1 MEKHGKPEGTN
12 PARKG
17 IKTMEKKQPESKRIL
32 EIEGRYLLE
41 NLLNNLSWEDDEEIK
56 NVLGLSVWNSLVQ
69 IQGDYRLNHLSEC
82 LPNPTEY
89 DFENW
94 ITGSFQGMNHSVWL
108 QCDRVKV
115 KFGENYTKEEIND
128 PHAWIFSKDGRQAY
142 IPTGAGFAV
151 PVDTNRLEAFALSHR
166 RSMIDEI
173 MEDIGWDFSIR
184 LQEYEYRGDTIQII
198 SNKTGECAESD
209 FDSRDFALG
218 NVLGDF
224 LDKFFHK
231 PLKYYMKAIHVS
243 YLYSHSKRINN
254 RDWWPDI
261 NSVIEANQCLE
272 PFELAVS
279 TIKRTERN
287 GTLSFTSTRDAW
299 TI

>member
-1 MEKHGKPEGTN
+1 
-12 PARKG
+12 
-17 IKTMEKKQPESKRIL
+17 MEKKQPESERIL
-32 EIEGRYLLE
+32 EIKGRYLLE

-69 IQGDYRLNHLSEC
+69 LKGDYRLNHLSEC

-108 QCDRVKV
+108 QCDKV
-115 KFGENYTKEEIND
+115 EVEFSENYTKKEIDD
-128 PHAWIFSKDGRQAY
+128 PHAWIFSKDGRHAY

-151 PVDTNRLEAFALSHR
+151 PVDTDWLEAFALSHR

-184 LQEYEYRGDTIQII
+184 LQGYEYKGDTIQII
-198 SNKTGECAESD
+198 SNKTGECLAESD
-209 FDSRDFALG
+209 FDSGDFALG
-218 NVLGDF
+218 NVLRDF
-224 LDKFFHK
+224 LNKFFHK
-231 PLKYYMKAIHVS
+231 PLKYYMKATHT
-243 YLYSHSKRINN
+243 SHLHQKIN
-254 RDWWPDI
+254 RKCRWPDI
-261 NSVIEANQCLE
+261 GSTIEANQYLE
-272 PFELAVS
+272 PFELAIS
-279 TIKRTERN
+279 TSKHTERT
-287 GTLSFTSTRDAW
+287 GTLTFTSTRDAW